1 MDDVAPN
8 DNSASAKLAGRE
20 LAWKCGAW
28 TTLPDAAQESD
39 DGGLLVTA
47 AEGGDA
53 WRHTGYGFVHED
65 EHALLDDWDRGSA
78 VEVSFIAAFEAQFD
92 QAGLMIRVDAE
103 HWIKAGVEFAD
114 GAPQVGAV
122 VTARKS
128 DWSVAPVPEWA
139 GREVTIR
146 ASRFED
152 AVIIRAR
159 VEEEPWRLVRLA
171 PLDPAAAAQAGP
183 YCCAPS
189 RAGLSVAFTSWRLTK
204 PDAALH

>member
-1 MDDVAPN
+1 MDNLAPI
-8 DNSASAKLAGRE
+8 E
-20 LAWKCGAW
+20 IPWKSGAW
-28 TTLPDAAQESD
+28 TALPVAAEEET
-39 DGGLLVTA
+39 DGRLLVTA
-47 AEGGDA
+47 AEGSDA
-53 WRHTGYGFVHED
+53 WRHTGYGFVHEN
-65 EHALLDDWDRGSA
+65 EHALLEDWGRERA

-103 HWIKAGVEFAD
+103 RWIKAGVEFAD

-122 VTARKS
+122 VTAGKS
-128 DWSVAPVPEWA
+128 DWSVAPVPDWA

-171 PLDPAAAAQAGP
+171 PLDPDAEAQAGP

-189 RAGLSVAFTSWRLTK
+189 RAGLTVAFTSWRLAD
-204 PDAALH
+204 PDEALH

>member
-1 MDDVAPN
+1 MHIEAPIDVP
-8 DNSASAKLAGRE
+8 
-20 LAWKCGAW
+20 WKSGAW
-28 TTLPDAAQESD
+28 TALPVAAEESA
-39 DGGLLVTA
+39 GRLLVTA
-47 AEGGDA
+47 AEGSDA

-65 EHALLDDWDRGSA
+65 EHALLEDWGRGQA
-78 VEVSFIAAFEAQFD
+78 VEVSFIASFEAQFD
-92 QAGLMIRVDAE
+92 QAGLMIRLDAE

-122 VTARKS
+122 VTAGKS

-146 ASRFED
+146 ASRFDD
-152 AVIIRAR
+152 AIIVRAR

-171 PLDPAAAAQAGP
+171 PLDPDTEVQAGP

-189 RAGLSVAFTSWRLTK
+189 RAGLTVAFTAWRLTE
-204 PDAALH
+204 PDSALH

>member
-1 MDDVAPN
+1 MDNVAPI
-8 DNSASAKLAGRE
+8 E
-20 LAWKCGAW
+20 IPWKSGAW
-28 TTLPDAAQESD
+28 TALPVAAEEET
-39 DGGLLVTA
+39 DGRLLVTA
-47 AEGGDA
+47 AEGSDA

-65 EHALLDDWDRGSA
+65 EHALLEEWDGERA

-92 QAGLMIRVDAE
+92 QAGLMIRVDAG

-122 VTARKS
+122 VTAGKS
-128 DWSVAPVPEWA
+128 DWSVAPVPDWA
-139 GREVTIR
+139 GREVTVR

-159 VEEEPWRLVRLA
+159 VEDEPWRLVRLA
-171 PLDPAAAAQAGP
+171 PLDPGAEAKAGP

-189 RAGLSVAFTSWRLTK
+189 RAGLTVAFTSWRLTD
-204 PDAALH
+204 PDEALH